1 MTDKRHLTLMLKQWQ
16 AGDQNA
22 LDELIP
28 KVYQELRRLAKLQLN
43 QGKNSLQCTELIS
56 EAYLKLVD
64 IKAMDWQDRTHFY
77 SMAARTMRRVLVDR
91 YRKKNTNKRGNN
103 LTLQTLVEDTAEP
116 KGELAKGVELD
127 ALEDALLK
135 LEQFDPNLAEI
146 VTLKFYGG
154 LSHQEI
160 ASLLNASERTIR
172 REWSVAR
179 LWLNRELSI

>member
-1 MTDKRHLTLMLKQWQ
+1 MTDKQQLTLMLKKWQ

-22 LDELIP
+22 LDQLIP
-28 KVYQELRRLAKLQLN
+28 QVYQELRRLAKIQLN
-43 QGKNSLQCTELIS
+43 QGKNSIQCTELIS

-64 IKAMDWQDRTHFY
+64 ITAMDWQDRTHFY

-91 YRKKNTNKRGNN
+91 YRKRNTNKRGND
-103 LTLQTLVEDTAEP
+103 LTLHTLVEEDTQQSNA
-116 KGELAKGVELD
+116 VELD

-135 LEQFDPNLAEI
+135 LEQFDPELAEI

-160 ASLLNASERTIR
+160 ASVVDSSERTIR
-172 REWSVAR
+172 RDWSVAR
-179 LWLNRELSI
+179 LWLNRELSS